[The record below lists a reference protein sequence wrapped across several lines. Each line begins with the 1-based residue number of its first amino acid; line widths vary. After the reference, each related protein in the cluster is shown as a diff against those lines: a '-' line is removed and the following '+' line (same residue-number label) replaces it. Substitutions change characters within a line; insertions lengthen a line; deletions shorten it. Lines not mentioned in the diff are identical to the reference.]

1 VTDVAELIRNHFR
14 TAFNL
19 PDEAIE
25 RLTETSRTALADGLA
40 SLRGALETSDVE
52 EGARWAHSVK
62 GTLLNAGLARMAE
75 DVGAIERALFHSD
88 VWAAGQRLDTLENG
102 VSAFLNGH

>member
-25 RLTETSRTALADGLA
+25 RLTETSRTALAEGLA
-40 SLRGALETSDVE
+40 SLRGSLETSDVE
-52 EGARWAHSVK
+52 EGARWAHSLK
-62 GTLLNAGLARMAE
+62 GTLLNAGLIRLAE
-75 DVGAIERALFHSD
+75 EIGAIEEVLLGGDAKEAGEKLDAL
-88 VWAAGQRLDTLENG
+88 LNG
-102 VSAFLNGH
+102 LRGSLNGH